1 MDLDVEVEPE
11 LDSFSL
17 LLPLPY
23 RVAFILVLGV
33 WAWGLNLHYLSLVKI
48 DVPALI
54 HYPHRHSSTLPS
66 HHLSTYRLASL
77 LSIPLVLSLLFFW
90 TVTHGQARL
99 VLEYEIIPQIYL
111 IFIVLSFLL
120 PINRVSRTGRFRF
133 LSILKRVGVGGLATA
148 KDGKFA
154 DILLADVLT
163 SYAKVFGDMFVSACM
178 FFSPRHSSTGK
189 PDRNCGG
196 QYMVPLIISIPS
208 LIRLRQCLTEYLRV
222 RRHNSGKQIGESSSG
237 WGGQH
242 LANALKYTT
251 AFPVITLS
259 ALQRGYDPSK
269 IGMSE
274 AGLFRLWLF
283 FVFLNSF
290 YSFYW
295 DVAKDWD
302 LSIFDSNERDNPEH
316 PYGLR
321 RNLWFRARGI
331 YYGVIFINFL
341 LRCTWSFKL
350 SPHLDHFN
358 DLEGGIF
365 VMEVLEVFRRW
376 IWIFLRIETEW
387 VRNQRRPAPDDILL
401 SDFKVEND

>member
-1 MDLDVEVEPE
+1 MDLDVGVEPE
-11 LDSFSL
+11 LDPFSL
-17 LLPLPY
+17 FLPLPY

-33 WAWGLNLHYLSLVKI
+33 WAWGLNLHYLHLIKI

-54 HYPHRHSSTLPS
+54 HYPPRHPSASSS
-66 HHLSTYRLASL
+66 HHHSTYRLATL
-77 LSIPLVLSLLFFW
+77 LSVPLALSLLFFW
-90 TVTHGQARL
+90 TITHRQARL
-99 VLEYEIIPQIYL
+99 VIQYEVIPQVYL
-111 IFIVLSFLL
+111 IFLVVSFLL
-120 PINRVSRTGRFRF
+120 PINQVSRTGRFRF
-133 LSILKRVGVGGLATA
+133 LSILKRVSVGGIAAA

-178 FFSPRHSSTGK
+178 FFSSRHSSTGK
-189 PDRNCGG
+189 PDRSCGG

-208 LIRLRQCLTEYLRV
+208 LIRLRQCLIEYLRV
-222 RRHNSGKQIGESSSG
+222 RRQDGKHGGEGSG

-242 LANALKYTT
+242 LANALKYTS
-251 AFPVITLS
+251 AFPVIILS
-259 ALQRGYDPSK
+259 ALQRGYDPNK
-269 IGMSE
+269 VGMSE

-302 LSIFDSNERDNPEH
+302 LSMFDPDQRNNPEH

-321 RNLWFRARGI
+321 KNMWFRSRGI
-331 YYGVIFINFL
+331 YYGVIVIDLL

-365 VMEVLEVFRRW
+365 VMEALEVLRRW

-387 VRNQRRPAPDDILL
+387 VRNYRRPAPDDILL
-401 SDFKVEND
+401 SDYSGKVESD